1 MEVKITVNKNTLI
14 AAPAEEIDHHSAAAV
29 RKQIDDAYEESRCT
43 DIVFDM
49 NRVEFMDSSGIG
61 VILGRYNRASEKG
74 GRVYI
79 TGESEYMR
87 KILDMAG
94 IFKIIQRV
102 EGVI

>member
-1 MEVKITVNKNTLI
+1 MEVKITVKQRTLI
-14 AAPAEEIDHHSAAAV
+14 AAPAGEIDHHSAAAV
-29 RKQIDDAYEESRCT
+29 RKKIDDAYEESCCR

-61 VILGRYNRASEKG
+61 IILGRYNKVSANG

-94 IFKIIQRV
+94 VFRIIQRV